1 MKNKNTDAGALPGW
15 TVLLSLA
22 GCAAALAI
30 LWTCRNAG
38 LSWWVGVPVAVAVVF
53 GGVLLDRAVERKY
66 LPSSRSDLPRKKRA

>member
-1 MKNKNTDAGALPGW
+1 MENQNKDAGFLPGW

-38 LSWWVGVPVAVAVVF
+38 LSWSVGVPVAVAVVV
-53 GGVLLDRAVERKY
+53 GGVLLERAIERKY
-66 LPSSRSDLPRKKRA
+66 LPSTRND